1 MRHPPFP
8 ALLASLSVAAC
19 TVGPSYVESS
29 PAVAPGWISAANPHP
44 IDEDWWRSFN
54 DPQLVELVELAV
66 TSNHDVREAEAR
78 LREARALRDVARGR
92 AGPDA
97 ALSGAATANRV
108 SENGQLPVANVPGFD
123 PQFSLFDFGF
133 DASWEID
140 LWGRTRRSIEAADA
154 RAEAI
159 QEARRNVI
167 LQVIAEVVRSYV
179 DLRGSQTRLLVAR
192 ADANAQ
198 QAIASLVERRFR
210 AGEASRFDF
219 ARADT
224 QARAASVSLDGIEA
238 DARAAAYRLSLL
250 TGQAPGA
257 TSLRLLSPGSL
268 PVAPSQVTAGLPSE
282 LLRRRPDIRQ
292 AERELAAFTADVG
305 VATADLFPRL
315 SLIGSIGQQAQ
326 SAGDLA
332 SGASTRLQVGPS
344 FHWPIFSMGRIRAQ
358 IRAADARAD
367 AAMIRYE
374 RSVTGALTDSE
385 TALNRYAAAQIM
397 RRKAEGATTQAAA
410 AVDLARQRY
419 QAGEDDLTILL
430 NAQSAYSAAER
441 ASLDARVGELMAVVA
456 LYKALGGGWEAAV
469 S

>member
-1 MRHPPFP
+1 MRRPPFP
-8 ALLASLSVAAC
+8 AVIASLSVSAC
-19 TVGPSYVESS
+19 AVGPSYVEPRPTIS
-29 PAVAPGWISAANPHP
+29 PGWMSAANEQPL
-44 IDEDWWRSFN
+44 DEEWWRSFN

-66 TSNHDVREAEAR
+66 KNNYDVREAEAR
-78 LREARALRDVARGR
+78 LREARAQRDVARGR

-97 ALSGAATANRV
+97 AITGTATENRI
-108 SENGQLPVANVPGFD
+108 SENGQLPVASVPGFD
-123 PQFSLFDFGF
+123 PRFSLFDIGF

-154 RAEAI
+154 RAAAM
-159 QEARRNVI
+159 QEARRNVV

-179 DLRGSQTRLLVAR
+179 DLRGSQTRLSIAH

-198 QAIASLVERRFR
+198 QAIAALVEERFR
-210 AGEASRFDF
+210 SGEASRFDF
-219 ARADT
+219 VRADT
-224 QARAASVSLDGIEA
+224 QARAASVGLDGIEA
-238 DARAAAYRLSLL
+238 DAHAAAYRLSLL

-257 TSLRLLSPGSL
+257 TALRLLSPGSL
-268 PVAPSQVTAGLPSE
+268 PFAPSQVTAGLPSE

-292 AERELAAFTADVG
+292 AERELAAFTADIG
-305 VATADLFPRL
+305 VAKADLFPRL

-326 SAGDLA
+326 SASDLA
-332 SGASTRLQVGPS
+332 SGASTRFQVGPS

-397 RRKAEGATTQAAA
+397 RQKAEGATTQAAA

-419 QAGEDDLTILL
+419 HAGEDDLTILL
-430 NAQSAYSAAER
+430 DAQSTYSAAER
-441 ASLDARVGELMAVVA
+441 ASLDARVGELMAVIA